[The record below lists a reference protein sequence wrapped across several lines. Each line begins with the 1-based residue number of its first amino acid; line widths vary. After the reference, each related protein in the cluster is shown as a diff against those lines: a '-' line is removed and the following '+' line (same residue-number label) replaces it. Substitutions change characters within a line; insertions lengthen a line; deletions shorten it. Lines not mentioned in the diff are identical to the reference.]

1 MGKLGVFEIMTV
13 LLIPILIL
21 SILVLVS
28 YWKLYEKAG
37 KEGWAVLIPIYS
49 TLVLLEIIRKPWYW
63 LLLMMIPFVGLIWAI
78 WSLNLFVKS
87 FGKDEGYTVGCL
99 LLPYV
104 FFPMLAFSK
113 STKYIYNKA
122 DEMHDIGSAQN

>member
-1 MGKLGVFEIMTV
+1 MGKFGIFEMLGLFM
-13 LLIPILIL
+13 IPILLI

-37 KEGWAVLIPIYS
+37 KPGWAVLIPIYS

-63 LLLMMIPFVGLIWAI
+63 LLLMIIPGLGIIWAI
-78 WSLNLFVKS
+78 WALNLFVKS
-87 FGKDEGYTVGCL
+87 FGKNEGFTIGCL

-104 FFPMLAFSK
+104 FFPILAFSK
-113 STKYIYNKA
+113 DTRYIYNTTN
-122 DEMHDIGSAQN
+122 EMNEIGTKEY

>member
-1 MGKLGVFEIMTV
+1 MGKFGILEMLGVLM
-13 LLIPILIL
+13 IPILIL
-21 SILVLVS
+21 TVIVLIS

-37 KEGWAVLIPIYS
+37 KPGWAVLIPIYS

-63 LLLMMIPFVGLIWAI
+63 LLLMMIPFVGIIWAI
-78 WSLNLFVKS
+78 WSINLFVKS
-87 FGKDEGYTVGCL
+87 FGKDEGYTVGCI

-113 STKYIYNKA
+113 STQYIYAKNEEV
-122 DEMHDIGSAQN
+122 DTIGLA

>member
-1 MGKLGVFEIMTV
+1 MGKFGVLEMLGVLM
-13 LLIPILIL
+13 IPILIL
-21 SILVLVS
+21 TVIVLIS

-37 KEGWAVLIPIYS
+37 KPGWAVLIPIYS

-63 LLLMMIPFVGLIWAI
+63 FLLMLIPFVGIIWAI
-78 WSLNLFVKS
+78 WAINLFVKS
-87 FGKDEGYTVGCL
+87 FGKDEGYTVGCI

-113 STKYIYNKA
+113 STKYIY
-122 DEMHDIGSAQN
+122 AQNEEVDTIGLA